1 MAASN
6 GVNQTLANPD
16 GKDSLRNLFKLPHD
30 EKFVE
35 EYLCALYKKIL
46 LQGRMYVFTNHVCFY
61 SNVFGY
67 TKKKTIAL
75 KVRGFPVYHT
85 TKD

>member
-1 MAASN
+1 
-6 GVNQTLANPD
+6 
-16 GKDSLRNLFKLPHD
+16 
-30 EKFVE
+30 
-35 EYLCALYKKIL
+35 
-46 LQGRMYVFTNHVCFY
+46 
-61 SNVFGY
+61 VFGY

>member
-1 MAASN
+1 M
-6 GVNQTLANPD
+6 
-16 GKDSLRNLFKLPHD
+16 
-30 EKFVE
+30 
-35 EYLCALYKKIL
+35 CALYKKIL